1 MFRNYITV
9 AVRNILR
16 HKAYA
21 IINIAGLSV
30 GMACTILIL
39 LWVQY
44 ELSFDRYH
52 ENADRIY
59 RLGLKLQTSKIM
71 DSIASNGVPAG
82 PILEKKFPEV
92 LKACRFRKEEG
103 VAIAQYKEKK
113 FFEEDVFYA
122 DNSVFD
128 IFSFPMISGNP
139 KSALKT
145 AFSVVITED
154 VAKKYFGNEDPIGK
168 IIIFNNEHN
177 VTVTGVVKN
186 IPKNSHFTFN
196 MLLSFETMRGPWFEK
211 AMDHWLLNIHNYT
224 YLLLQKNCNIKEL
237 EKKFPAL
244 IDAYMGDTL
253 RAIGG
258 SVELFIQPLTSI
270 HLHSDLKWEIAANGN
285 IVYVYVFLAIAL
297 LILFIACINY
307 INLSTARSANRAKE
321 VGIRKLLG
329 AHRENLVNQFLGE
342 SILFSLVS
350 IIIAL
355 GLVELSLPAFES
367 LFGSQSSS
375 HYIPTPLVMW
385 SCIGLMMLVSLI
397 AGSYPA
403 LFLSAFQPIQVLT
416 GRLKTG
422 AAGSLLRNILVL
434 FQFTISICMII
445 ALAIIITQLKF
456 MKHKQ
461 LGFNKEHIVIIR
473 LTDGAMRR
481 SIEKIKDGLKNYH
494 GISHVAASNYIPGQ
508 GFWMKV
514 IVPEGSELD
523 QTESIGRIRIDSD
536 FISTM
541 DIMLVAGR
549 DFSPRFSTEQSDFI
563 IVNETAAKQWE
574 WEDPIGKTIRV
585 FDDRPITKTIIG
597 VVRDFH
603 VESLHK
609 KIEPIYFEYM
619 PESSRYINIKIRPD
633 NIPETIQHIEKTFK
647 QIDQTLPFDYTFLDE
662 SFDRKYKAEEKLN
675 KIFTYFTLLAIFIAC
690 LGLFGL
696 ASFTAEQRT
705 KEIGIRKALGASI
718 TGIML
723 LLSKEFTKW
732 VLTANIIAWPIAYA
746 AMNHW
751 LQNFAY
757 RIKIGLATFILA
769 ALLALIIALLTVGY
783 QAVRA
788 ARANPV
794 EALRYE

>member
-1 MFRNYITV
+1 MLKNYLTV

-16 HKAYA
+16 HKVYS

-52 ENADRIY
+52 ENADQIY
-59 RLGLKLQTSKIM
+59 RLGLKLQTSKIK

-103 VAIAQYKEKK
+103 VAVAQYKEKK
-113 FFEEDVFYA
+113 FFEEDIFYA

-128 IFSFPMISGNP
+128 IFSFPMINGDP

-145 AFSVVITED
+145 PFSVVITED
-154 VAKKYFGNEDPIGK
+154 IAKKYFGNEDPMGK
-168 IIIFNNEHN
+168 ILIFNNEYN

-186 IPKNSHFTFN
+186 IPKNSHFTFD
-196 MLLSFETMRGPWFEK
+196 MLLSFETAGPWLEK
-211 AMDHWLLNIHNYT
+211 AMEHWLLNIHNYT
-224 YLLLQKNCNIKEL
+224 YLLLQKNCTIKEL
-237 EKKFPAL
+237 EKEFPAL
-244 IDAYMGDTL
+244 IDEYMGDML
-253 RAIGG
+253 KAIGG
-258 SVELFIQPLTSI
+258 SVELFVQPLTSI
-270 HLHSDLKWEIAANGN
+270 HLHSNLKWEIAANGD
-285 IVYVYVFLAIAL
+285 IAYVYVFLAIAL
-297 LILFIACINY
+297 LILFIACINFM
-307 INLSTARSANRAKE
+307 NLSTARSANRATE
-321 VGIRKLLG
+321 VGVRKLLG
-329 AHRENLVNQFLGE
+329 AHHGNLLSQFLGE

-355 GLVELSLPAFES
+355 GLVELALPPFQS
-367 LFGSQSSS
+367 LFGSHLRSD
-375 HYIPTPLVMW
+375 YISTPLVMW
-385 SCIGLMMLVSLI
+385 GCIGLMIFVGLI

-403 LFLSAFQPIQVLT
+403 FFLAAFHPMQVLT

-422 AAGSLLRNILVL
+422 AAGSLLRNILVV
-434 FQFTISICMII
+434 FQFTISIGMII
-445 ALAIIITQLKF
+445 SLAIVFTQLKY
-456 MKHKQ
+456 MKHKT
-461 LGFNKEHIVIIR
+461 LGFDKEHIVIIR
-473 LTDGAMRR
+473 LTDSAIRR
-481 SIEKIKDGLKNYH
+481 SIEKIKEGLKNYH
-494 GISHVAASNYIPGQ
+494 GISHVAASNYLPGQ

-541 DIMLVAGR
+541 DIKLVAGR
-549 DFSPRFSTEQSDFI
+549 NFSPQFSTDQNDLI
-563 IVNETAAKQWE
+563 IVNETAARQWG
-574 WEDPIGKTIRV
+574 WDDPIGKTIQV
-585 FDDRPITKTIIG
+585 LDDRPITKTIIG

-609 KIEPIYFEYM
+609 KIEPVFFEFA
-619 PESSRYINIKIRPD
+619 PSSSRYISVKIRPD
-633 NIPETIQHIEKTFK
+633 NIPSTIRYLEKTLK
-647 QIDQTLPFDYTFLDE
+647 QIDPMLPFDYTFLDE
-662 SFDRKYKAEEKLN
+662 TFDRNYKAEEKLS
-675 KIFTYFTLLAIFIAC
+675 KIFSYFTLLAIFIAC

-696 ASFTAEQRT
+696 ASFTSEQRT

-718 TGIML
+718 SGIIL

-732 VLTANIIAWPIAYA
+732 VLLANLIAWPVAYFA
-746 AMNHW
+746 VNQW

-757 RIKIGLATFILA
+757 RINIGPGTFILA

-794 EALRYE
+794 NALRYE